1 MTASKHLRPLL
12 QEIIFSN
19 DFLEKGGSL
28 EKQKG
33 GFVTNILQFMK
44 TQNQKPSRP
53 VFSFAGETR
62 LCFETAFL
70 VQELY
75 FKLLNH
81 EVVKDGPVFAEA
93 SERIRISGLQIIA
106 PRWFADCF
114 AQAKRKAV

>member
-1 MTASKHLRPLL
+1 M
-12 QEIIFSN
+12 
-19 DFLEKGGSL
+19 

-44 TQNQKPSRP
+44 TQNQKTNRP
-53 VFSFAGETR
+53 LFSFAGETR

-75 FKLLNH
+75 FKLLNK
-81 EVVKDGPVFAEA
+81 EVSKGSLVFTEA
-93 SERIRISGLQIIA
+93 SERMRISGLQIIA

-114 AQAKRKAV
+114 AQVKRKAV

>member
-19 DFLEKGGSL
+19 DFLEKGSSL

-53 VFSFAGETR
+53 IFSFVGETR

-75 FKLLNH
+75 LKLLNK
-81 EVVKDGPVFAEA
+81 EVSKDSLVFTEVG
-93 SERIRISGLQIIA
+93 ERIRISGLQIVA

-114 AQAKRKAV
+114 VQARRKAV